1 MSTKGNTLQMELSP
15 AVTISFTYL
24 SKTAAFTFYYLLR
37 NVLKKKKKI
46 LILKTNKEK
55 TQARSKC

>member
-1 MSTKGNTLQMELSP
+1 MELSP

-37 NVLKKKKKI
+37 NVLKKKKKDTDI
-46 LILKTNKEK
+46 KNKQRKNTGKKQVLK
-55 TQARSKC
+55 

>member
-1 MSTKGNTLQMELSP
+1 MELSP

-37 NVLKKKKKI
+37 NVIIKKKKEI